1 MLTLYKSLVR
11 SHLEYCSPLWN
22 PAKVYDTQELESVQR
37 TFTSKIHGLQHLHY
51 WDRLKTLSLMSLQRR
66 RERYI
71 VMHMWKILHGLT
83 SNDLEVQF
91 TVNPRLGTLA
101 KVPAVRT
108 KSSAAHQ
115 TLYETSF
122 SVMGPRLWNCIP
134 WHIRAVSKHDGSNC
148 IIWRRSCFPCRINR
162 QSGASH
168 HRTPIL
174 YWTGVTI
181 EMHLLSGVVSNSDG
195 LSSFDEAD

>member
-1 MLTLYKSLVR
+1 MNCL
-11 SHLEYCSPLWN
+11 
-22 PAKVYDTQELESVQR
+22 SVQYFVSVLVVK
-37 TFTSKIHGLQHLHY
+37 TANNFVNSILLSNCWFHSILIYSILFHYQDFAKHIMCYLWTKIG
-51 WDRLKTLSLMSLQRR
+51 SLL
-66 RERYI
+66 I
-71 VMHMWKILHGLT
+71 
-83 SNDLEVQF
+83 
-91 TVNPRLGTLA
+91 
-101 KVPAVRT
+101 RT

-195 LSSFDEAD
+195 LSSFDEADQRYQRLGTLWIVIA